1 MTEQHPD
8 LRDAKILLVDDQPA
22 NLDVLRRVLEAQG
35 CRVLL
40 APSGQVALKNASR
53 ARPDLILLDV
63 MMPEMDGYEVCA
75 RLKADPDTAD
85 IPVIFIT
92 ARDLED
98 DVVRGFEAGAVD
110 YVAKPFKDQEVLRRV
125 RTHVHLHQ
133 LNRELLAKNEELESE
148 ITRRTRLDN
157 RLSVISRQE
166 EERWGLEGFVGES
179 PTIQRIFEEIRLMQ
193 ENAATSVLITGES
206 GTGKELI
213 ARAIHFGGARRDGPF
228 VAVNCAT
235 MPRDLAESQLF
246 GHVRGAFTG
255 AEADRPGH
263 FELAHGGTLFLD
275 EVGEMPLDL
284 QPKLLRV
291 VEDGEVWRVGSKAA
305 RQVDVR
311 ILAATN
317 ADMQRRLGDGSFRQD
332 LYFRLARF
340 TVTAPPLRQR
350 QDDIPLLAQ
359 HFLRLFAAEM
369 GCEPPALS
377 SEVLAALAEH
387 PFPGNV
393 RELKNV
399 IERALIE
406 SRGHEILP
414 RHLHFQVQGGGAESP
429 TSAGATPAEVP
440 LDLDEAVAQTE
451 LLVVRRAIE
460 QCDGNVSAATRLLGT
475 NRNRVYRILGQD
487 DEGQGTPV

>member
-1 MTEQHPD
+1 MTDQHPG
-8 LRDAKILLVDDQPA
+8 LHDAKILLVDDEPA

-35 CRVLL
+35 CKVLL
-40 APSGQVALKNASR
+40 APSGQVALKNARR

-63 MMPEMDGYEVCA
+63 MMPGMDGYEVCT

-92 ARDLED
+92 ARDLEG
-98 DVVRGFEAGAVD
+98 DVVRGFETGAVD

-125 RTHVHLHQ
+125 Q
-133 LNRELLAKNEELESE
+133 
-148 ITRRTRLDN
+148 RLDN
-157 RLSVISRQE
+157 QLSMISQRE

-193 ENAATSVLITGES
+193 ENAATSVLIAGES

-213 ARAIHFGGARRDGPF
+213 ARAIHFGGPRRDGPF

-255 AEADRPGH
+255 AEADRPGN
-263 FELAHGGTLFLD
+263 FELAHEGTLFLD
-275 EVGEMPLDL
+275 EVGDMSLDL

-291 VEDGEVWRVGSKAA
+291 LEDGEVWPVGAKSA

-317 ADMQRRLGDGSFRQD
+317 ADLQQRLGDGSFRQD

-359 HFLRLFAAEM
+359 HFVRLFAAEM
-369 GCEPPALS
+369 GREPPELS
-377 SEVLAALAEH
+377 SEVLVALTSH

-406 SRGHEILP
+406 SRGQQILP
-414 RHLHFQVQGGGAESP
+414 RHLHFQVQGGGSASP
-429 TSAGATPAEVP
+429 GQGIPALGEVP

-475 NRNRVYRILGQD
+475 NRNRVYRILEQES
-487 DEGQGTPV
+487 EG